1 MAGGRNAGT
10 CRVKLSEHAGTSY
23 CNHLY
28 YHVMREIKER
38 QIDAEIVF
46 LHIPMLK
53 NIDEFERLT
62 ETATGGA
69 ARYLHISVKSRTKWN
84 KYCI

>member
-62 ETATGGA
+62 ETATGDVALALPPYIGEEQD
-69 ARYLHISVKSRTKWN
+69 KME
-84 KYCI
+84 